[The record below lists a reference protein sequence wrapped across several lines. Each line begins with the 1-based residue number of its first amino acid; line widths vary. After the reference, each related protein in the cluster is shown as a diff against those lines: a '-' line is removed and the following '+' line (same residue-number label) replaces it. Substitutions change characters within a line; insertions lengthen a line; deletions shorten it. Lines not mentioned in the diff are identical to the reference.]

1 MRCRRCNSV
10 VISLTGETCMCG
22 EPLTYI
28 TYTPKQGEYVDMRQ
42 GSVKRRHKTDFAV
55 VKQENGGNDLLG
67 KIRRFCALYSMPYTV
82 FGKKILNDPNL
93 VNRLQNGAI
102 PRDSTIAKIVG
113 RMKQYEAGAGF
124 ADAA

>member
-1 MRCRRCNSV
+1 MSKCRRCNST
-10 VISLTGETCMCG
+10 VISITGVTCLCG
-22 EPLTYI
+22 EPLEP
-28 TYTPKQGEYVDMRQ
+28 TYTPHSGEYRDMRQ
-42 GSVKRRHKTDFAV
+42 GSVKRRKTDFAV
-55 VKQENGGNDLLG
+55 VRQENGGSDLLS

-102 PRDSTIAKIVG
+102 PRDGTVDKIVE
-113 RMKQYEAGAGF
+113 RMKQYEKGNGF